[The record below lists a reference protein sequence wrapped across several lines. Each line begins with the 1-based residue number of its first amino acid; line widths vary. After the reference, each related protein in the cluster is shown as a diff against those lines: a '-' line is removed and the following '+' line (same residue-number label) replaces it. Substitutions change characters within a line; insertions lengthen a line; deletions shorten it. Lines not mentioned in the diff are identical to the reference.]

1 MSKANTIQLGT
12 PVENIEGDGFN
23 IFLLDTYISTEEFR
37 LSKVNLETFRHNE
50 GQLIQIVDIG
60 LPTLDSRYFQ
70 RNLSRNIS
78 E

>member
-23 IFLLDTYISTEEFR
+23 IFYISTEEFR

-50 GQLIQIVDIG
+50 GQII
-60 LPTLDSRYFQ
+60 
-70 RNLSRNIS
+70 
-78 E
+78 